1 MPRVLNM
8 AKSRTWQGSQYANV
22 TQGSKYAK
30 IWLNMSDQDVNMPNI
45 SEFTTIDRVL
55 NMLHTVYSVRS
66 LCLLMSTYWE
76 VGVLIALSK
85 IYDRGLWKNNYRV
98 NYFRKIL
105 FLKSLRKFWICV
117 GFYICQGSEYSR
129 IVNLNSEFEFEFWFW
144 ISRVTQG
151 LPNFMTIAGFW
162 ICARMQ
168 LWKGSV
174 NSRILDIPDLAYASV
189 TQISESAWI
198 WLKNTWINC
207 SYCGKVLYIPGQS
220 FTEFS
225 ICLRF

>member
-55 NMLHTVYSVRS
+55 NMLHTVYSVRL

-85 IYDRGLWKNNYRV
+85 IYDRGLWKNNYRLTIFAKYCFLNLWESSEYALDFIYV
-98 NYFRKIL
+98 MVLNIPGLSIWIL
-105 FLKSLRKFWICV
+105 NLNLNSDSEFLGLHRDCLISWLL
-117 GFYICQGSEYSR
+117 QGSEY
-129 IVNLNSEFEFEFWFW
+129 VPGCNYG
-144 ISRVTQG
+144 RV
-151 LPNFMTIAGFW
+151 L
-162 ICARMQ
+162 
-168 LWKGSV
+168 
-174 NSRILDIPDLAYASV
+174 
-189 TQISESAWI
+189 
-198 WLKNTWINC
+198 
-207 SYCGKVLYIPGQS
+207 
-220 FTEFS
+220 
-225 ICLRF
+225 